1 MYMPLAQQLAEHP
14 IPTRTAALVVD
25 EIQPLSRVKAVCMNL
40 SGISIMSS

>member
-1 MYMPLAQQLAEHP
+1 MYMPLAQQLAEYP

-25 EIQPLSRVKAVCMNL
+25 EVQLLLKVKAICMSL